1 MKTATESSTDHWTPT
16 SAVSIGAVNI
26 GRAARR
32 SGISVKMIR
41 YYESIGLVSPA
52 DRTSSNYRT
61 FDAGDISRLEF
72 IKRSR
77 ALGFSLDEIRRL
89 LSLWDDDGRSS
100 ADVKALVTA
109 HIAELDARIAA
120 LKSMRG
126 TLKHLAEG
134 CDGDDRPDCPIID
147 DLAGV

>member
-1 MKTATESSTDHWTPT
+1 MRLANARPQHPG
-16 SAVSIGAVNI
+16 APHAASIGQ
-26 GRAARR
+26 AAAN

-41 YYESIGLVSPA
+41 YYEAIGLIARVG
-52 DRTSSNYRT
+52 RTAGNYRT
-61 FDAGDISRLEF
+61 YDDGDIRRLEF
-72 IKRSR
+72 IKRAR
-77 ALGFSLDEIRRL
+77 TLGFALEEIRQL
-89 LSLWDDDGRSS
+89 LTLWDDDGRAS
-100 ADVKALVTA
+100 AEVKALVVA

-126 TLKHLAEG
+126 ALHHLAER